1 MHTGVKRARVSAAT
15 IALSSLSNPP
25 SIPVEAR
32 PPSPACGGGAGV
44 EAFQSP
50 PVTAGSGCTPCGTPA
65 MCGSLWAM
73 PLWQSMQVAWPVAR

>member
-15 IALSSLSNPP
+15 IARSSLSNPP
-25 SIPVEAR
+25 SIPVEAS
-32 PPSPACGGGAGV
+32 PPPPPAGEGRGGGP
-44 EAFQSP
+44 QSP